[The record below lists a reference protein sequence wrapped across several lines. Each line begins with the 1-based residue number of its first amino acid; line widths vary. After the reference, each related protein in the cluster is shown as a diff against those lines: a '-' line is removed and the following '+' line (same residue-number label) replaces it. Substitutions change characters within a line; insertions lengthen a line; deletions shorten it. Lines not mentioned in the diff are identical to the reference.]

1 MSLPKPNL
9 DDKRFF
15 QIAEEARALI
25 PGRSPEWTDH
35 NVHDPGIT
43 FIELFSWLVEMQQ
56 YRLNHVSD
64 NSFLQFFGLIGLTP
78 QPRRPAEVTICFDS
92 PYGQRRLVPAGA
104 KVLPVAVYDLPFET
118 IDDFFLSPVQLRKG
132 ENPPR
137 PSSLAAVIT
146 RAGDREIHQK
156 PAEESIA

>member
-9 DDKRFF
+9 DDKRFI

-25 PGRSPEWTDH
+25 PSRAPEWSDH

-64 NSFLQFFGLIGLTP
+64 NSFRRFFGLIGLTP
-78 QPRRPAEVTICFDS
+78 QLRRPAEVTICFDS
-92 PYGQRRLVPAGA
+92 PYGQSR
-104 KVLPVAVYDLPFET
+104 
-118 IDDFFLSPVQLRKG
+118 
-132 ENPPR
+132 
-137 PSSLAAVIT
+137 
-146 RAGDREIHQK
+146 
-156 PAEESIA
+156 